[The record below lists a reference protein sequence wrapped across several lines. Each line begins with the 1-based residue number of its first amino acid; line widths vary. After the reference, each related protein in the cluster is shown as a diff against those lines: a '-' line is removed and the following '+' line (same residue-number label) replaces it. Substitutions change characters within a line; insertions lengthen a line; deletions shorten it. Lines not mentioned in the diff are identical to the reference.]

1 MTEELIV
8 NTERVDDIPLLLAQ
22 EERMGIAQ
30 LIDEHFAP
38 HGNWQGLSPGQTT
51 AVWLAHILSEV
62 DHRLSHVRPWAAN
75 LVGTLGVCL
84 GQPVRE
90 LDFTDDRLAQV
101 LTALGEDERWVRFEA
116 ALNGRLLRV
125 YELKAER
132 VRLDSTTASGYRQ
145 VTEDGLFQF
154 GHSKDRS
161 ASGQPQIKIM
171 LSSLDPL
178 GMPVVTQVVRG
189 NRSDDPLYIPAIR
202 QVRQS
207 LGRSG
212 LLYVGDCKLPSRETR
227 AFIQVGGDYY
237 LGPLTKVQLPDEILE
252 TYLEPVWSGEQ
263 PLEAVYRTPAA
274 GEPKLI
280 AEGYEREEPM
290 SVGLNGQTVVWTERR
305 LVIRSVEQVKSQKA
319 SLHARLAKALA
330 ELEALNQHRP
340 GKKIY
345 REVAPMQQKVA
356 AILKQHKV
364 TGLIAVHYEQRAL
377 VTSPKGKPR
386 PVVLVQ
392 IEQDQAA
399 IQQAE
404 ARMGWRVYVTN
415 QPKDQLSLEQA
426 VLAYRDEY
434 IVEHGFGR
442 LKGKPLSLSPMY
454 LQDDQRATGLVR
466 LLSLGLRV
474 LTLLEFA
481 VRRRLAQEKET
492 LSGVYAGN
500 PKRATPRPS
509 AELLL
514 EAFEHITLTVVR
526 IGQQVHRHLTPL
538 SETQQKILMLLD
550 LPLTTYTH
558 LSADPA
564 SPP

>member
-1 MTEELIV
+1 MTEELII

-22 EERMGIAQ
+22 EERMGIAD
-30 LIDEHFAP
+30 LIDEHFVP
-38 HGNWQGLSPGQTT
+38 HGNWQGLSPGKTT
-51 AVWLAHILSEV
+51 VVWLGHILSEV
-62 DHRLSHVRPWAAN
+62 DHRLSHVRPWAAK
-75 LVGTLGVCL
+75 LVGTLAICL
-84 GQPVRE
+84 GQAVTE
-90 LDFTDDRLAQV
+90 LDFTDDRLAQL
-101 LTALGEDERWVRFEA
+101 LTDFGDDERWVRFEA

-125 YELKAER
+125 YDLQAER

-171 LSSLDPL
+171 LSGLDPL
-178 GMPVVTQVVRG
+178 GLPVVTQVVAG
-189 NRSDDPLYIPAIR
+189 NRSDDPLYIPAVH

-227 AFIQVGGDYY
+227 AFIQAGGDYY
-237 LGPLTKVQLPDEILE
+237 LGPLSKVQLPDEILQ
-252 TYLEPVWSGEQ
+252 TYLEPVWRGKQS
-263 PLEAVYRTPAA
+263 LEEVYRTPAA
-274 GEPKLI
+274 SEPKLI

-290 SVGLNGQTVVWTERR
+290 SVALNGQTVAWTERR
-305 LVIRSVEQVKSQKA
+305 LVIRSAEQVKAQKA
-319 SLHARLAKALA
+319 SLHARLEKAQMALA
-330 ELEALNQHRP
+330 TLNEHKP
-340 GKKIY
+340 GRKIY
-345 REVAPMQQKVA
+345 REVAPMQQKVE

-364 TGLIAVHYEQRAL
+364 SGLIAVQYEQREL
-377 VTSPKGKPR
+377 ITSPKGKPK
-386 PVVLVQ
+386 PVVLVHT
-392 IEQDQAA
+392 EQDQAA
-399 IQQAE
+399 VQQAE

-415 QPKDQLSLEQA
+415 QPKEQLSLEQA

-434 IVEHGFGR
+434 IVEHSFGR

-474 LTLLEFA
+474 LTLLEFE
-481 VRRRLAQEKET
+481 VRRRLAQKKET

-514 EAFEHITLTVVR
+514 EAFEHITLTVVTT
-526 IGQQVHRHLTPL
+526 GQQVRRHLTPL
-538 SETQQKILMLLD
+538 SETQRKILTLLD
-550 LPLTTYTH
+550 LPPTIYTQ
-558 LSADPA
+558 LSVDPA
-564 SPP
+564 RPP

>member
-30 LIDEHFAP
+30 LMDEHFAP
-38 HGNWQGLSPGQTT
+38 HGNWQGLSPGKTT

-84 GQPVRE
+84 GQPIRE

-101 LTALGEDERWVRFEA
+101 LTALGEDERWLLFEA

-125 YELKAER
+125 YDLKAER

-145 VTEDGLFQF
+145 VTEGGLFQF

-161 ASGQPQIKIM
+161 ARGQPQLKIM
-171 LSSLDPL
+171 LSGLDPL

-212 LLYVGDCKLPSRETR
+212 LLYVGDSKMPSRETR
-227 AFIQVGGDYY
+227 AFIQAGGDYY
-237 LGPLTKVQLPDEILE
+237 LGPLTKVQLPDEVLE
-252 TYLEPVWSGEQ
+252 TYLEPVWTGAQ

-290 SVGLNGQTVVWTERR
+290 SVVLNGQAVAWTERR
-305 LVIRSVEQVKSQKA
+305 LVIRSAEQVKAQKA
-319 SLHARLAKALA
+319 SLRARLAKALA
-330 ELEALNQHRP
+330 ELEALNQHKP

-345 REVAPMQQKVA
+345 REVAPMQQKVET
-356 AILKQHKV
+356 ILKQHKV
-364 TGLIAVHYEQRAL
+364 TGLMAVQYERREL
-377 VTSPKGKPR
+377 ITSPKGKPK

-481 VRRRLAQEKET
+481 VRRRLAQEKES

-514 EAFEHITLTVVR
+514 EAFEHITLTVVSM
-526 IGQQVHRHLTPL
+526 GQQVHRHLTPL
-538 SETQQKILMLLD
+538 SETQRNILMLLD
-550 LPLTTYTH
+550 LPLTIYTY